1 MLFPR
6 NGVVAATLLVL
17 QSTLSIAAPLWDS
30 AVHELEK
37 RITCHT
43 DEISVTRSRGPIS
56 TSIPHYLLFLMAS
69 VFILDPLNHQIC
81 LAPTK
86 RLRLFIIGTRLTFDI
101 LADNACP
108 LTCSYGVVNSSRKCA
123 AVDCTKTPGTY
134 RSTDAKEC
142 LNCDDSNALTC
153 NSTSTITCKAG
164 FTLYRDACFPG
175 VPYAVYFDYGL
186 SKPYSANQQPYK
198 PFTPES
204 DNSLLCITQKPK
216 ARGES
221 WLSYLADY
229 LTPVVLTH
237 FRFRFPI
244 LLPVVFYTGS
254 ASTGLCTGQNGP
266 LDQNLLKG
274 ADSRGVDPYVAL
286 QGYCTDF
293 AKNSFISANKTQG
306 DCAQYFISLS
316 DGAIF
321 VPSDSGTTSRASR
334 FA

>member
-1 MLFPR
+1 MYAIVLFVFP
-6 NGVVAATLLVL
+6 
-17 QSTLSIAAPLWDS
+17 PL
-30 AVHELEK
+30 
-37 RITCHT
+37 
-43 DEISVTRSRGPIS
+43 
-56 TSIPHYLLFLMAS
+56 
-69 VFILDPLNHQIC
+69 
-81 LAPTK
+81 
-86 RLRLFIIGTRLTFDI
+86 
-101 LADNACP
+101 
-108 LTCSYGVVNSSRKCA
+108 
-123 AVDCTKTPGTY
+123 
-134 RSTDAKEC
+134 AKEC

-186 SKPYSANQQPYK
+186 SNPYSANQQPYK

-216 ARGES
+216 VR
-221 WLSYLADY
+221 
-229 LTPVVLTH
+229 
-237 FRFRFPI
+237 
-244 LLPVVFYTGS
+244 VVFYTGS